1 MAIIYYLVN
10 DCSNLTIIKT
20 GYPNSNFKFFEREN
34 CLWRSPIVRDRKKT
48 SFFIG
53 RVLNK
58 SQNPFDLIEPLDLIE
73 YEHNNNIKIVCIEDI
88 NILNKLDVTKLKGIY
103 KRQPS
108 KDYKYA
114 EI

>member
-34 CLWRSPIVRDRKKT
+34 CLWRLPIVRDRKKT

-53 RVLNK
+53 RVQNK

-73 YEHNNNIKIVCIEDI
+73 YEYNGTIKIVCIEDI